1 MRVTWLLPFIVKRVI
16 NYVKYVIINFIW
28 IGELETI
35 NDKIEHRLSNI
46 QGQETLKAIVRRIA
60 RRSFFNKKRGEDE
73 KNDISRLH
81 MVFSGNPG
89 TGKTMAARSIAGILL
104 QFF

>member
-1 MRVTWLLPFIVKRVI
+1 
-16 NYVKYVIINFIW
+16 
-28 IGELETI
+28 LETI

-46 QGQETLKAIVRRIA
+46 QGQETLKANVRQIA

-81 MVFSGNPG
+81 
-89 TGKTMAARSIAGILL
+89 R
-104 QFF
+104 FF